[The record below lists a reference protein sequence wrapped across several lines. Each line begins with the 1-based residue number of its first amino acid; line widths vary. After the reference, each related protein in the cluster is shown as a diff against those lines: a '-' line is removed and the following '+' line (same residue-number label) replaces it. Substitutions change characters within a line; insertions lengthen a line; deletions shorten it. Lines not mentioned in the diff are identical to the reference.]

1 MKDPRPAI
9 FLDRDGTI
17 NVDSGYI
24 ARPEEVVLLE
34 GAAAAVARLNAA
46 KVPVIVI
53 TNQSGIGRG
62 RYTEADYEAV
72 TRRLAEL
79 LAAQGAKIDASY
91 HCPHTP
97 DDGCECRKP
106 GTLLHRRAAKEHA
119 LELAGS
125 WYIGDRLRD
134 VEPAAALGGHG
145 ILVPRAM
152 TPGADVVA
160 ASDRFVVATTLDAA
174 VTRALEGLRS
184 PLTPP
189 RTED

>member
-1 MKDPRPAI
+1 VSALRAAI

-17 NVDSGYI
+17 NVDSGYV
-24 ARPEEVVLLE
+24 ARPDDVVLLE
-34 GAAAAVARLNAA
+34 GAAAAIKRINAA
-46 KVPVIVI
+46 GVPVVVI

-62 RYTEADYEAV
+62 RYTGADYAAV
-72 TRRLAEL
+72 TKRLDEL
-79 LAAQGAKIDASY
+79 LAAKGAKIDATY

-106 GTLLHRRAAKEHA
+106 GVLLHRKAGAD
-119 LELAGS
+119 LGLDLARS
-125 WYIGDRLRD
+125 WYLGDRLRD
-134 VEPAAALGGHG
+134 IEPAAALGGHG
-145 ILVPRAM
+145 ILVPRST

-174 VTRALEGLRS
+174 VTRALEGMRS

-189 RTED
+189 RADD

>member
-1 MKDPRPAI
+1 MSAKRSVV

-24 ARPEEVVLLE
+24 ARPGEVVLLE
-34 GAAAAVARLNAA
+34 GAAAAIARLNAA
-46 KVPVIVI
+46 GVPVVVV

-62 RYTEADYEAV
+62 RYTESDYEAV
-72 TRRLAEL
+72 TVRLAEL
-79 LAAQGAKIDASY
+79 LAAKGAKLEASY

-106 GTLLHRRAAKEHA
+106 GTLLHRRAAKE
-119 LELAGS
+119 LSLDLATS

-145 ILVPRAM
+145 VLVPRAM

-160 ASDRFVVATTLDAA
+160 ASDRFIVATTLDAA
-174 VTRALEGLRS
+174 VTRVLEGLRT

>member
-1 MKDPRPAI
+1 VSAPRPAI

-17 NVDSGYI
+17 NVDSGYVS
-24 ARPEEVVLLE
+24 RPEEVVLLE
-34 GAAAAVARLNAA
+34 GAAAAIARLNAA
-46 KVPVIVI
+46 QVAVVVV

-62 RYTEADYEAV
+62 RYTEADYQAV

-79 LAAQGAKIDASY
+79 LAAKGAKVDASY
-91 HCPHTP
+91 HCPHGP
-97 DDGCECRKP
+97 EDGCECRKP
-106 GTLLHRRAAKEHA
+106 GTLLHRRAAA
-119 LELAGS
+119 ELGLDLARS
-125 WYIGDRLRD
+125 WFIGDRLRD

-145 ILVPRAM
+145 ILVPRST

-174 VTRALEGLRS
+174 VTRALEGLRA

-189 RTED
+189 RTDD